1 VEKTTTRSK
10 LGVGTLLRSRRQG
23 QGRTQFDVA
32 LAAGISSRHLS
43 FIETGR
49 ANPSAEM
56 VLLLTEHLE
65 VPLRERNQML
75 LAAGFAPAFPELPI
89 DDPEM
94 APVREALDAIL
105 GLHDPNPAIVV
116 DRNWTMVAAN
126 QAMAA
131 LTKWVDPELLQWPI
145 NVMRVGLHPRGLA
158 GMTKNIGV
166 ARAYFIGRLRR
177 QAATT
182 GDPDLADLLQ
192 EVEGYPGD
200 EARPDSAS
208 AAAAGNILSP
218 MLELQVPEIGGLDF
232 FFTVATFGTA
242 SEVTTSELSIEMS
255 FPANAATAAALPKLL
270 PK

>member
-1 VEKTTTRSK
+1 VEKTTRSK
-10 LGVGTLLRSRRQG
+10 AGVGTLLRSWRQR

-32 LAAGISSRHLS
+32 LEAGISPRHLS

-56 VLLLTEHLE
+56 VLLISEHLE

-89 DDPEM
+89 EDPEM

-116 DRNWTMVAAN
+116 DRNWTMVRAN
-126 QAMAA
+126 LSMAA
-131 LTKWVDPELLQWPI
+131 LTQWVAPELMQWPI
-145 NVMRVGLHPRGLA
+145 NVMRVGLHPLGLA
-158 GMTKNIGV
+158 AMTKNIDEV
-166 ARAYFIGRLRR
+166 RAYFIGRLRR

-182 GDPDLADLLQ
+182 GDPDLAALLQ
-192 EVEGYPGD
+192 EVEGYPGE
-200 EARPDSAS
+200 EARPDPAS
-208 AAAAGNILSP
+208 AAAAGNILTP
-218 MLELQVPEIGGLDF
+218 MMEVDVPGVGQLDF

-242 SEVTTSELSIEMS
+242 TEVTTSELSIEMS